1 MSSNPDMHV
10 VDRLRAAAL
19 SLVKTAAPSG
29 MGPLLAAGGVG
40 AAAAGIPIALMM
52 RAHERDARAKARNIG
67 FGAGMAT
74 GLATPA
80 IVHGLYDM
88 TREPAQ

>member
-1 MSSNPDMHV
+1 MSANSDMHV

-19 SLVKTAAPSG
+19 SLVKTAGPG
-29 MGPLLAAGGVG
+29 MGSLLAAGGAG

-52 RAHERDARAKARNIG
+52 RAHERDARTKARNVG
-67 FGAGMAT
+67 FGAGVAT

-88 TREPAQ
+88 TRGPQ

>member
-1 MSSNPDMHV
+1 MSANPDMHV

-19 SLVKTAAPSG
+19 SLVKTAGVGS
-29 MGPLLAAGGVG
+29 LLAAGGAG

-52 RAHERDARAKARNIG
+52 RAHERDARAKARNVG

-88 TREPAQ
+88 TRGPAQ

>member
-1 MSSNPDMHV
+1 MSANPNTNV
-10 VDRLRAAAL
+10 VDRLRQAAL
-19 SLVKTAAPSG
+19 GLVKTAGVGS
-29 MGPLLAAGGVG
+29 LLAAGGAG

-52 RAHERDARAKARNIG
+52 RAHEREARARARNVG
-67 FGAGMAT
+67 FGAGVAT

-88 TREPAQ
+88 TRGPTQ